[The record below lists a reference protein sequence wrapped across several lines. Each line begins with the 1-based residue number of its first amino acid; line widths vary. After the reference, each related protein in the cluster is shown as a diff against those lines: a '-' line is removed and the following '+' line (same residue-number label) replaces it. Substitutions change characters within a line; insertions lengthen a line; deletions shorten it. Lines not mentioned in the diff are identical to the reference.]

1 MRTFLNRFWNDDAGF
16 IVSAE
21 LLFLYTIAV
30 LGLLTGMV
38 AIRNAVIHEM
48 VDVADS
54 IGALDQSYTFTGLS
68 GCKSQTAGSAFDNT
82 TNAFNA
88 VSNVNVTSLAPPTPL
103 QGSQAA
109 CP

>member
-1 MRTFLNRFWNDDAGF
+1 MRTFLTRFWNDDAGF

-54 IGALDQSYTFTGLS
+54 IGALDQSYTFVGLQ
-68 GCKSQTAGSAFDNT
+68 GCGGNNKTAGSAFDNT
-82 TNAFNA
+82 GNTVDSKLDITQLPATILVGTQN
-88 VSNVNVTSLAPPTPL
+88 
-103 QGSQAA
+103 A

>member
-1 MRTFLNRFWNDDAGF
+1 VRKFLNRFWNDDAGF

-54 IGALDQSYTFTGLS
+54 IGALDQSFTFKGLS
-68 GCKSQTAGSAFDNT
+68 GCAGNNTTAGSAFDNSGNSINAILNIT
-82 TNAFNA
+82 STNPLNA
-88 VSNVNVTSLAPPTPL
+88 QVGT
-103 QGSQAA
+103 QAA

>member
-1 MRTFLNRFWNDDAGF
+1 VRNFLNRFWNDDAGF

-54 IGALDQSYTFTGLS
+54 IGALDQSYTFKGLS
-68 GCKSQTAGSAFDNT
+68 GCGGNNTTAGSEFDNT
-82 TNAFNA
+82 NTVGAILNITSTN
-88 VSNVNVTSLAPPTPL
+88 PTIL
-103 QGSQAA
+103 VGTQAA